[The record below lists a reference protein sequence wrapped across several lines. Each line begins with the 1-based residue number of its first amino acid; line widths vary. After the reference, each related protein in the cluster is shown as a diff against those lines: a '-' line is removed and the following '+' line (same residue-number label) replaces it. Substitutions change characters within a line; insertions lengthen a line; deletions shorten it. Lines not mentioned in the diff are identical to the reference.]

1 MVLYFKPRNHGLPGA
16 SKDDWIIYMGKD
28 KFENETLIANSLPV
42 DVWFHV
48 DDLSSAHVYL
58 RLPADKTIDDIPSE
72 TLEDCC
78 QLVKAN
84 SIEGCKRSK
93 VNIVYTPASNL
104 KKTGNMVTGQVGY
117 HNTKLIKEYRVEKK
131 NEIVNRLNK
140 TKEELYP
147 DLEVEKLAWLEARKK
162 ERRDEAK
169 EQKRVEKA
177 EREEAMRVKELMSY
191 DRIHLE
197 DEMVTNAQLKEK
209 YKSFED
215 FEDDFM

>member
-16 SKDDWIIYMGKD
+16 GKDDWVIYMGKD

-58 RLPADKTIDDIPSE
+58 RLPADKTIDDIPPE

-117 HNTKLIKEYRVEKK
+117 HNTKLIKEYRVEKS

-191 DRIHLE
+191 ERIHLE